1 MDQIPA
7 LIRVFA
13 YLSLLTIGGGMAAF
27 PEMKVLIVD
36 VHHWL
41 TDEQLTHVYSTG
53 QMSPGPNMM
62 MVAEVG
68 QIVSGPFGALACAL
82 AFFVPTGILT
92 FLVGRLWKRLANWP
106 WRDSIQ
112 KGLGPV
118 AIGLAVGGLITFGK
132 SAITFQNGAVAG
144 SILLVL
150 GLATFFAVVRTR
162 INPVMFILGGAVVG
176 LIALR

>member
-1 MDQIPA
+1 MDQLPA
-7 LIRVFA
+7 LTRVFA

-41 TDEQLTHVYSTG
+41 TAEQLTHVYSTG

-68 QIVSGPFGALACAL
+68 QLVSGPLGALVCAV

-92 FLVGRLWKRLANWP
+92 FLVGRLWKRLEHWP

-118 AIGLAVGGLITFGK
+118 AIGLAVAGLITFGK
-132 SAITFQNGAVAG
+132 TAVTGWLTLILGVLTF
-144 SILLVL
+144 I
-150 GLATFFAVVRTR
+150 AVVRTK
-162 INPVMFILGGAVVG
+162 INPVYFILGGAVVG
-176 LIALR
+176 FFALR

>member
-1 MDQIPA
+1 MDQLSA
-7 LIRVFA
+7 LSRVFA

-41 TDEQLTHVYSTG
+41 TAEQLTHVYSTG

-68 QIVSGPFGALACAL
+68 QLVSGPLGALVSAL

-92 FLVGRLWKRLANWP
+92 FLVGRLWKRLEHWP

-118 AIGLAVGGLITFGK
+118 AIGLAVAGLITFGK
-132 SAITFQNGAVAG
+132 TAITFSNGWFYGWLTLAVAA
-144 SILLVL
+144 V
-150 GLATFFAVVRTR
+150 TFVAVVRTK
-162 INPVMFILGGAVVG
+162 INPVYFILGGAVIG
-176 LIALR
+176 FFALR

>member
-1 MDQIPA
+1 LDQLPA
-7 LIRVFA
+7 LARVFA

-36 VHHWL
+36 VHRWL
-41 TDEQLTHVYSTG
+41 TADSLTHVYATG

-68 QIVSGPFGALACAL
+68 QLVAGPLGALVCAL

-92 FLVGRLWKRLANWP
+92 FLVGRLWKRLEHWP

-118 AIGLAVGGLITFGK
+118 AIGLAVAGLITFGRT
-132 SAITFQNGAVAG
+132 AVTGWLTLVVGILTFV
-144 SILLVL
+144 
-150 GLATFFAVVRTR
+150 AVVRTK
-162 INPVMFILGGAVVG
+162 INPVFFILGGAVIG
-176 LIALR
+176 FIALR

>member
-27 PEMKVLIVD
+27 PEMKVQIVD
-36 VHHWL
+36 VHGWL
-41 TDEQLTHVYSTG
+41 TAEELTHVYSTG

-68 QIVSGPFGALACAL
+68 QLVAGPLGALVCAL

-92 FLVGRLWKRLANWP
+92 FVVGRLWDRLAHWP

-132 SAITFQNGAVAG
+132 TAVTG
-144 SILLVL
+144 WVTLIVGLL
-150 GLATFFAVVRTR
+150 TFFAVMRTK
-162 INPVMFILGGAVVG
+162 INPVFFILAGAVVG
-176 LIALR
+176 LVALR

>member
-1 MDQIPA
+1 MDQLPA
-7 LIRVFA
+7 LTRVFA

-41 TDEQLTHVYSTG
+41 TAEQLTHVYSTG

-68 QIVSGPFGALACAL
+68 QLVSGPLGALVCAV

-118 AIGLAVGGLITFGK
+118 AIGLAVAGLITFGK
-132 SAITFQNGAVAG
+132 TAVTG
-144 SILLVL
+144 WLTLLV
-150 GLATFFAVVRTR
+150 GAIVFVAVVRTK
-162 INPVMFILGGAVVG
+162 INPVYFILGGAVIG
-176 LIALR
+176 FFALR

>member
-27 PEMKVLIVD
+27 PEMKVQIVD

-41 TDEQLTHVYSTG
+41 TSEQLTHVYSTG

-68 QIVSGPFGALACAL
+68 YLVSGILGASVCAF
-82 AFFVPTGILT
+82 AFFVPTGLLT
-92 FLVGRLWKRLANWP
+92 FVVGRIWKRLASWP

-132 SAITFQNGAVAG
+132 GAITFTHGAFYGWVTL
-144 SILLVL
+144 IL
-150 GLATFFAVVRTR
+150 GLATFFAVVRTK
-162 INPVMFILGGAVVG
+162 INPVVFILGGAVVG

>member
-13 YLSLLTIGGGMAAF
+13 YLSFLTIGGGMAAY
-27 PEMKVLIVD
+27 PEMKVQIVD

-41 TDEQLTHVYSTG
+41 TAEQLLHVYSTG

-68 QIVSGPFGALACAL
+68 QLVRGILGALVCAL

-92 FLVGRLWKRLANWP
+92 FLVGRLWTRLAQWP
-106 WRDSIQ
+106 WRASIQ
-112 KGLGPV
+112 KGLAPV
-118 AIGLAVGGLITFGK
+118 AIGLAVAGLITFGK
-132 SAITFQNGAVAG
+132 GAVTG
-144 SILLVL
+144 WLTLVV
-150 GLATFFAVVRTR
+150 GLATFFAVTRTHV
-162 INPVMFILGGAVVG
+162 NPVFFILGGAVVG
-176 LIALR
+176 LIALRH

>member
-1 MDQIPA
+1 LDQLPA
-7 LIRVFA
+7 LARVFA

-27 PEMKVLIVD
+27 PEMKVQIVE
-36 VHHWL
+36 VHRWL
-41 TDEQLTHVYSTG
+41 TAEQLTHVYSTG

-68 QIVSGPFGALACAL
+68 YLVSGLLGALVAAV

-92 FLVGRLWKRLANWP
+92 FLVGRLWNRLANWP

-118 AIGLAVGGLITFGK
+118 AIGLAVAGLITFGK
-132 SAITFQNGAVAG
+132 TAITGWLTIAVG
-144 SILLVL
+144 LLTFVL
-150 GLATFFAVVRTR
+150 VVRTKV
-162 INPVMFILGGAVVG
+162 NPVFFILAGGVIG
-176 LIALR
+176 FFALR

>member
-7 LIRVFA
+7 LVRVFA

-27 PEMKVLIVD
+27 PAMKQQIVD

-41 TDEQLTHVYSTG
+41 TAEQLTHVYSTG

-68 QIVSGPFGALACAL
+68 QLVSGPLGALVCAL

-92 FLVGRLWKRLANWP
+92 FLIGRLWTRLAHWP

-132 SAITFQNGAVAG
+132 TAITNWLTLVVG
-144 SILLVL
+144 IL
-150 GLATFFAVVRTR
+150 TFIAVVRTR
-162 INPVMFILGGAVVG
+162 FNPVYFILGGAVIG
-176 LIALR
+176 FFALR